1 MLVEEG
7 AMRGMNI
14 IVDTNTGNV
23 TALSTRYCKDAERWR
38 DKMPSIEHY
47 PNLQT
52 LDLDNSR
59 YLVELDD
66 SVGSL
71 ADLNRL
77 ILTRC
82 ERLERLPDSLGNL
95 CNLQEVRSGKYD

>member
-1 MLVEEG
+1 
-7 AMRGMNI
+7 
-14 IVDTNTGNV
+14 
-23 TALSTRYCKDAERWR
+23 
-38 DKMPSIEHY
+38 MPSIEHY
-47 PNLQT
+47 PKLQT

-71 ADLNRL
+71 TDLNRL

-82 ERLERLPDSLGNL
+82 ERLERLPESLGNL
-95 CNLQEVRSGKYD
+95 HNLQEVRAY